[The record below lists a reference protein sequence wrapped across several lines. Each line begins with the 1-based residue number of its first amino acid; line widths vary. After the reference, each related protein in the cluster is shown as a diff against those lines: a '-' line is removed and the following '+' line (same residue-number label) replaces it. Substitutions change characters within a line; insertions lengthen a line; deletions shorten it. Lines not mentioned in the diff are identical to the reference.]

1 VTQTGASYESALA
14 DRLRRVAIVLLD
26 GALPEATGD
35 PRGDAIALLDRTIDV
50 VRQRPTGPRVWLL
63 TTAVSAELPTSD
75 LVLEGVRMFSL
86 GRPPEIVMWLL
97 DKAVATVAPG
107 VATSTIEVVSGRV
120 LVEVDR
126 TIRPCDHSAGP
137 DHLVRETVPR
147 WMEEHDV
154 LPVAW
159 TACWES
165 LRILSADDCR
175 RMTTFPESD
184 QRADEA
190 PAQPRLVVPWQ
201 TVVVLTERP
210 PVPASARL
218 AALAEHSGNGV
229 VAVGYDCIPF
239 LSADAVRPGETAPF
253 ARYLT
258 ILKHS
263 RRVAAITEA
272 GAVEFRG
279 FTQALAAQGVPGPE
293 VAVCPL
299 PASPVD
305 WPGASAPPR
314 AESTAGDRYP
324 PLVVAVVS
332 FERRENSLGLVY
344 AAERLW
350 REGLKFELRFV
361 SDREPDAE
369 LGERVEGLRD
379 AGRTIGVAQVK
390 SPAEAVAVLRAARF
404 SLYPYFEQGYGFPIA
419 LSLAL
424 GTPVLTGFH
433 GGTRDTQA
441 VAGALLIDSDDDEAI
456 VDGMRVL
463 LTDDAALRALADGI
477 KLRPRRS
484 WDDFAAELWD
494 RLVRPTLAEPLAVE
508 SP

>member
-1 VTQTGASYESALA
+1 MTQTRAGYESALA
-14 DRLRRVAIVLLD
+14 DRLRRAGTVLLGD
-26 GALPEATGD
+26 ALPEETGD
-35 PRGDAIALLDRTIDV
+35 PRGDAIALLDVMIDV
-50 VRQRPTGPRVWLL
+50 VRQRPTRPQVWLL
-63 TTAVSAELPTSD
+63 STAVSAELPTSD

-97 DKAVATVAPG
+97 DKAVATQAPG
-107 VATSTIEVVSGRV
+107 LAGSTIELVSGRV

-126 TIRPCDHSAGP
+126 TIRAHDHSAGP
-137 DHLVRETVPR
+137 DHLVRKTVPR
-147 WMEEHDV
+147 WMQEHDV

-165 LRILSADDCR
+165 LRMVSADDCR
-175 RMTTFPESD
+175 RMATGAE
-184 QRADEA
+184 ADRSAEEA
-190 PAQPRLVVPWQ
+190 PTRPRLVIPWQ

-210 PVPASARL
+210 PAPASARL
-218 AALAEHSGNGV
+218 AALAEHSGNTV
-229 VAVGYDCIPF
+229 VAIGYDCIPF
-239 LSADAVRPGETAPF
+239 LSADVVRPGETAPF

-272 GAVEFRG
+272 AAVEFRG

-299 PASPVD
+299 PAGPVD
-305 WPGASAPPR
+305 LPGEGSPLW
-314 AESTAGDRYP
+314 AEATARDRYP
-324 PLVVAVVS
+324 SLVVAVVG

-361 SDREPDAE
+361 SAHEPDDE
-369 LGERVEGLRD
+369 LEDEVEGLRER
-379 AGRTIGVAQVK
+379 GRAIGIARVK
-390 SPAEAVAVLRAARF
+390 SAAEAVAFLRTARF
-404 SLYPYFEQGYGFPIA
+404 AVAPYFEEGYGFPIA

-433 GGTRDTQA
+433 AGTGDTHA
-441 VAGALLIDSDDDEAI
+441 VPGALLVDSGDDEAI
-456 VDGMRVL
+456 VDGMRIL
-463 LTDDAALRALADGI
+463 LSDDAALLALVEEI

-484 WDDFAAELWD
+484 WDDFASELWD
-494 RLVRPTLAEPLAVE
+494 LLVRPALAAPPVVV
-508 SP
+508 SR